1 MRLKFGLIQLKSF
14 RKKCKLKPLVLL
26 MGFPVTLASIY
37 KETGWDTLKVR
48 MKVKNL
54 TLFYKILNN
63 LTPEYLS
70 DLIPPTVSETSNYYL
85 RNSQNK

>member
-1 MRLKFGLIQLKSF
+1 
-14 RKKCKLKPLVLL
+14 

-37 KETGWDTLKVR
+37 RETGWVTLNVR

-70 DLIPPTVSETSNYYL
+70 DLIPPTVSET
-85 RNSQNK
+85 